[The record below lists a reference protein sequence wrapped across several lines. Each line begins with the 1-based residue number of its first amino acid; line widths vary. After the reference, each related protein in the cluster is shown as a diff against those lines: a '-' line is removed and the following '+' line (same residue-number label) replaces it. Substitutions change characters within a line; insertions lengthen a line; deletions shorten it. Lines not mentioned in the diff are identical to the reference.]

1 MSTTPARLTARTFLV
16 HGLVAGLVGGLLA
29 FVVAF
34 AVGEPAIDDAIALEE
49 SAAAAPPDAGHSH
62 GAGEEHDH
70 GGGAHSHGAGVDG
83 AGEEEGG
90 ISRGQ
95 QAGPGLLT
103 ATVLFGLVAGGVAGI
118 ASAFAVGRLGGLRPV
133 ASTAVV
139 VGLAWVA
146 TVLVPWLKY
155 PPNPPA
161 VGSGDTIGERTGLYF
176 GFLAVS
182 VLAMVAAVLLARG
195 LLARGAWVAVVG
207 ATALFVVVVGA
218 AALVMAPIDEVPD
231 SFPANTLFSFRVGS
245 LATSTALWAG
255 VALALTGLV
264 ARTWRGNQAAEL
276 RRAQAAAL

>member
-1 MSTTPARLTARTFLV
+1 MSTTARPSTPRLTARTFLV
-16 HGLVAGLVGGLLA
+16 HGLVAGLVGGVLA

-34 AVGEPAIDDAIALEE
+34 AVGGPPIDDAIALEE
-49 SAAAAPPDAGHSH
+49 SAAAAPADAGHAH
-62 GAGEEHDH
+62 GTEEEHDH
-70 GGGAHSHGAGVDG
+70 GAASHSYGSD
-83 AGEEEGG
+83 EEEGG

-161 VGSGDTIGERTGLYF
+161 VGSGDTIGERTALYF

-182 VLAMVAAVLLARG
+182 VLAVVAAVLLARG
-195 LLARGAWVAVVG
+195 LLARGAWVAVV
-207 ATALFVVVVGA
+207 AASAFFVVVVGL

-264 ARTWRGNQAAEL
+264 ARTWRGHQADEE
-276 RRAQAAAL
+276 RRARAAAL